1 MMVVMESVH
10 THTEKAGQVRQDSR
24 LFDSLD
30 LRADARIVL
39 MEALATGDE
48 RTAYFALRVV
58 AYLVQHEAIPL
69 PRSRPRP

>member
-1 MMVVMESVH
+1 MMVVMESGH
-10 THTEKAGQVRQDSR
+10 THTEGRTILADSR